1 MTVDEAPVQPA
12 FPQGGLLARHP
23 LFFYFVLAFAFSWLM
38 FLPGPLTYLGV
49 LNVDPQILGLMDII
63 GLLGPILSGFVMTAV
78 VKGGVGIRL

>member
-1 MTVDEAPVQPA
+1 
-12 FPQGGLLARHP
+12 
-23 LFFYFVLAFAFSWLM
+23 M